1 MLSKHN
7 RHAHKLTDNVRNT
20 KMTSIMPHEVRVN
33 CSAHTFDLTD
43 HKKERGVE
51 KKCSTYHLKDK
62 RGQGF

>member
-7 RHAHKLTDNVRNT
+7 RHAHKLTDDVRNT
-20 KMTSIMPHEVRVN
+20 KTTSIMPHK
-33 CSAHTFDLTD
+33 AHTFDLKD
-43 HKKERGVE
+43 HKKEKGGE